1 MKILTINCGSSSIKF
16 SFIDTTEEIV
26 LADGIVEKIGE
37 DIGLFTYKSEKYT
50 KKKDFVEKKIFE
62 YAAKIGEDEKK
73 YRKEQ
78 DAYKEKIKWEK
89 DAERKKKMEEKNPT

>member
-50 KKKDFVEKKIFE
+50 KKKRELIVENH
-62 YAAKIGEDEKK
+62 EKGVQLILDALLDPTHGIITNE
-73 YRKEQ
+73 KEI
-78 DAYKEKIKWEK
+78 DGVGH
-89 DAERKKKMEEKNPT
+89 RLVHGG